1 MPHLTKT
8 FVPFIAFQ
16 GPRNKESTQEN
27 TSPTSTIV
35 AAVVSVA
42 GVAILIAIA
51 VFCWRRY
58 RGFYVTLRYL
68 TKCIRYSNLL
78 RRLLSLNAGNDVM
91 KISIFPSCS
100 KSGALTIYTIHPG
113 GNFSCK
119 YSVLQ
124 LVETQTGKIR
134 RCTSINWKVQKEKKK
149 CSD

>member
-1 MPHLTKT
+1 MLHLTNT

-16 GPRNKESTQEN
+16 GPINKESTQEN

-68 TKCIRYSNLL
+68 TKCRRYSNLL
-78 RRLLSLNAGNDVM
+78 RWLISLNTGNDVI

-100 KSGALTIYTIHPG
+100 KFNKLTSVFHA
-113 GNFSCK
+113 
-119 YSVLQ
+119 SVL
-124 LVETQTGKIR
+124 LLIMNFVITLSK
-134 RCTSINWKVQKEKKK
+134 
-149 CSD
+149 

>member
-16 GPRNKESTQEN
+16 GPRNEESTQEN
-27 TSPTSTIV
+27 RSPTSTIV

-42 GVAILIAIA
+42 GVAILIASA

-58 RGFYVTLRYL
+58 RGFYVTLTYL
-68 TKCIRYSNLL
+68 TKCRRYSNLL

-113 GNFSCK
+113 WNFSCK

-124 LVETQTGKIR
+124 LVETQIGKIR
-134 RCTSINWKVQKEKKK
+134 RCTSINWKVPKEKKK